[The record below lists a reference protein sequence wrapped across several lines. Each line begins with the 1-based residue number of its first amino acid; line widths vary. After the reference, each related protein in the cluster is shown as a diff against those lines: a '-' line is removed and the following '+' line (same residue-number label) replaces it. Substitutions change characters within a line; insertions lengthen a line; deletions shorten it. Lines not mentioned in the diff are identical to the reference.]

1 MVSRSRAKER
11 AKVSTKAVPG
21 KDGISSTEIVATAAN
36 TATEGVKHFED
47 FAQVSSIQSQLSAA
61 SLVPSTPPFGPVKL
75 KLSMSLPMRDPW
87 IFSLHGEHGSER
99 QEGEVNHLSRM
110 DDYIVI
116 DSGAAVSAAPRTPA
130 ANCPLKNGRQLTLR
144 SSTRYTPGHHTMPSL
159 FKRREIVHSSFA
171 IPHRS
176 STDVGE

>member
-11 AKVSTKAVPG
+11 AIVSTKAVPG

-75 KLSMSLPMRDPW
+75 KLFYVTSDEGPVDLLPAW
-87 IFSLHGEHGSER
+87 
-99 QEGEVNHLSRM
+99 
-110 DDYIVI
+110 
-116 DSGAAVSAAPRTPA
+116 RTW
-130 ANCPLKNGRQLTLR
+130 Q
-144 SSTRYTPGHHTMPSL
+144 
-159 FKRREIVHSSFA
+159 
-171 IPHRS
+171 
-176 STDVGE
+176 